1 MSSNPTILI
10 QIIAKDGA
18 TAVAKQ
24 VDSSIKQL
32 GNDVK
37 RTGQEIVDS
46 SRKTDEGFRGLVHT
60 SDIFGL
66 RMRDV
71 AHVATGA
78 FAGIDTAISA
88 ISGKVDEG
96 TKHILDMAQG
106 VEHVGTA
113 FLFLGPV
120 GGLITGIGVAVG
132 FVLGETQK
140 LDQAVAA
147 AQAPFNEIEKSLALM
162 PTATQEFASSLGM
175 AETQLKQFAQSSTEA
190 RTHVQELLE
199 IEKQAASVQAQY
211 SAVSQAQSQTY
222 GMLNRN
228 AAQYGV
234 SLQGIIETLRSAPS
248 FISGFITAA
257 QTAVGI
263 TGNFSG
269 ALADLEEKTI
279 KAEYA
284 AAMHT
289 AAVREEAAAMAA
301 GASARS
307 QGMND
312 IATREITDATEA
324 QRLFAAGAIT
334 LQDALTRIDSAFGGA
349 GSSAEFFKDQL
360 LSTVPI
366 LTGTSGALINV
377 NTYTELTK
385 LHEQELNERVQHLKD
400 SLNEQT
406 QAALKNAQ
414 AWQQLKD
421 RLKGIVEGVVTPT
434 SVDARMKREGDA
446 WDEFRLRLEADMTGT
461 NLAERAWGAQFSA
474 TLAQVQ
480 QKTGLSLQQIDAKFK
495 DFSLF
500 ANKDVMMTPGL
511 VDWGAIV
518 GDTADAVNQII
529 GKYNLV
535 KQGVDAYLAS
545 PEAQFQLPNLAQAL
559 GISTAGV
566 DTAQL
571 KQQVSQALTGALG
584 GITGGA
590 EGGAAAAVKT
600 TMVFDAKKA
609 ITDAGML
616 KKDIADIPA
625 SLKGETVK
633 TIQDLSKS
641 STFDATLTTIISDL
655 NKIPEELNATVTIV
669 YRSSSPPAAASNEA
683 GTAAGAAKT
692 VPTYGLGGYVPKT
705 GLAFLHKDEY
715 VVPPGGLPPP
725 SMQFGGG
732 GGVTTGGSG
741 GVHFHAHADFR
752 LPSESELARDLVE
765 VMRRDPSELLR
776 LYERLVAE
784 WGRMT
789 RAKAANGQ
797 V

>member
-18 TAVAKQ
+18 TAITKQ
-24 VDSSIKQL
+24 VDASVKQL
-32 GNDVK
+32 ANDVK
-37 RTGQEIVDS
+37 QSGQDIVNS
-46 SRKTDEGFRGLVHT
+46 THKTDEGLRDLVHT

-66 RMRDV
+66 RMRDIK
-71 AHVATGA
+71 HVMLGA
-78 FAGIDTAISA
+78 FAGIDVAIA
-88 ISGKVDEG
+88 AVGDKIDADTKKALDLARSGTEV
-96 TKHILDMAQG
+96 A
-106 VEHVGTA
+106 TA
-113 FLFLGPV
+113 FAFGGPIGGAIAALGV
-120 GGLITGIGVAVG
+120 GIGLVISRLQEAD
-132 FVLGETQK
+132 K
-140 LDQAVAA
+140 A
-147 AQAPFNEIEKSLALM
+147 AQQVRDDISKPFDEARASLDAINKIDPLTNLAKSLTISVELLRKFAEMSDEAKQKVIELNDAEKQLSLQQAEQIRLLQERARAEGVIATAQTKRGYGSQYL
-162 PTATQEFASSLGM
+162 TATVQQEM
-175 AETQLKQFAQSSTEA
+175 K
-190 RTHVQELLE
+190 LLN
-199 IEKQAASVQAQY
+199 VQAQEN
-211 SAVSQAQSQTY
+211 VQAQMAMMQAAN
-222 GMLNRN
+222 LNS
-228 AAQYGV
+228 AAIERQAGV
-234 SLQGIIETLRSAPS
+234 LAGT
-248 FISGFITAA
+248 T
-257 QTAVGI
+257 
-263 TGNFSG
+263 G
-269 ALADLEEKTI
+269 ALVGYTTELEHATNAEQSMFQLGQGSFLAGI
-279 KAEYA
+279 KAAGDATMQFNNDINNVSPALAQQNNYLDASQRRYA
-284 AAMHT
+284 ALDDLLGHRMPISI
-289 AAVREEAAAMAA
+289 
-301 GASARS
+301 GASKIAYAEWQKELADTSAADRARQS
-307 QGMND
+307 QQALMN
-312 IATREITDATEA
+312 A
-324 QRLFAAGAIT
+324 
-334 LQDALTRIDSAFGGA
+334 
-349 GSSAEFFKDQL
+349 
-360 LSTVPI
+360 
-366 LTGTSGALINV
+366 
-377 NTYTELTK
+377 
-385 LHEQELNERVQHLKD
+385 
-400 SLNEQT
+400 
-406 QAALKNAQ
+406 
-414 AWQQLKD
+414 
-421 RLKGIVEGVVTPT
+421 LKGIVEGVLTPT
-434 SVDARMKREGDA
+434 TVDARLARQGDA
-446 WDEFRLRLEADMTGT
+446 WDEWRLRLEADMTGT

-480 QKTGLSLQQIDAKFK
+480 QKTGFSLQQIDAKFK

-511 VDWGAIV
+511 IDWGAIV
-518 GDTADAVNQII
+518 GDTADAVDKII

-535 KQGVDAYLAS
+535 KAGVDAYLAS

-590 EGGAAAAVKT
+590 EGGATTAVKT

-683 GTAAGAAKT
+683 GTAAGAAET

-725 SMQFGGG
+725 SMRFGGG
-732 GGVTTGGSG
+732 GVVTTGGGG